1 MKYIS
6 TRGKAPD
13 LNFENVILTGLARDG
28 GLYLPQSWPSF
39 SNTQIK
45 AMQGKSYQEIAF
57 TVMSPYV
64 CPEISESDFNDLI
77 KRAYSSFRDDEIAPL
92 SQIDNNE
99 WILELFHG
107 PT

>member
-64 CPEISESDFNDLI
+64 CP
-77 KRAYSSFRDDEIAPL
+77 
-92 SQIDNNE
+92 
-99 WILELFHG
+99 
-107 PT
+107 